1 MSATN
6 GHGQTDGSALLE
18 RPRPVLE
25 LSGISAGYG
34 RTKVLR
40 DVDLTVRAGSVVAL
54 LGPNGA
60 GKTTLLRVAAGLLT
74 PTEGRVAIG
83 TDEVTRRRPSQRARE
98 GLCLIPEGRGI
109 FPNLSVRENLLLQVP
124 AWKRGQSVEPA
135 LAQDGE
141 GLERR
146 LEAVLTLP
154 GWNLQEQVL
163 PHRKVGENPASFGNQ
178 AQAFAGAL

>member
-60 GKTTLLRVAAGLLT
+60 GKTTLLRVAAACSLPPRGESRSARMT
-74 PTEGRVAIG
+74 SHGDG
-83 TDEVTRRRPSQRARE
+83 RPSA
-98 GLCLIPEGRGI
+98 
-109 FPNLSVRENLLLQVP
+109 P
-124 AWKRGQSVEPA
+124 AKA
-135 LAQDGE
+135 CA
-141 GLERR
+141 
-146 LEAVLTLP
+146 
-154 GWNLQEQVL
+154 
-163 PHRKVGENPASFGNQ
+163 
-178 AQAFAGAL
+178 